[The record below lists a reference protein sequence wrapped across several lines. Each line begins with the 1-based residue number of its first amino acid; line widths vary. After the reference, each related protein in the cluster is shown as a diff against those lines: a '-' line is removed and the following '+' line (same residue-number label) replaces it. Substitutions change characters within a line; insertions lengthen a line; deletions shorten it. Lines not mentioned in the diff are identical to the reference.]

1 MKRQS
6 TRRNVFS
13 AFVLF
18 ALVVCTIALAT
29 PITARADTAGNEF
42 STQSVSKKVT
52 EDLYWAGE
60 TLDLTDNTIGQ
71 DVIAA
76 GQDIS
81 LSDSSIGGSLRT
93 ASRSASLA
101 GAKIKG
107 NVTSAAQYFAAD
119 KKTDA
124 NGIYVVAQ
132 DIKFSGHAKAAALA
146 GNTVTINGTIDGN
159 VEVYASKLILGKN
172 AKVTGTINGTVES
185 QPQQAK
191 GAKVHD
197 IKVTVD
203 SNKDQNALGNIVST
217 VVDALFSALTT
228 AAAAVVLALLLPRVI
243 NGLAEMLNKRPVAL
257 VASGTIGTIASIP
270 VSLML
275 FVSIAGM
282 ALAGGLLGILVAVC
296 CIAVPLVGASVGV
309 IAFPKMQRLGAA
321 AAGGAIV
328 GFAGSLPVL
337 SMFVAL
343 VCMIL
348 TVGYLIQAMWVNIKS
363 QMPQPQMPQLPQQ

>member
-1 MKRQS
+1 M
-6 TRRNVFS
+6 
-13 AFVLF
+13 
-18 ALVVCTIALAT
+18 
-29 PITARADTAGNEF
+29 
-42 STQSVSKKVT
+42 
-52 EDLYWAGE
+52 
-60 TLDLTDNTIGQ
+60 
-71 DVIAA
+71 
-76 GQDIS
+76 
-81 LSDSSIGGSLRT
+81 
-93 ASRSASLA
+93 
-101 GAKIKG
+101 
-107 NVTSAAQYFAAD
+107 
-119 KKTDA
+119 
-124 NGIYVVAQ
+124 
-132 DIKFSGHAKAAALA
+132 
-146 GNTVTINGTIDGN
+146 
-159 VEVYASKLILGKN
+159 
-172 AKVTGTINGTVES
+172 ES

-203 SNKDQNALGNIVST
+203 SNKDQDTLGNIVST

-228 AAAAVVLALLLPRVI
+228 AAVAVVLALLLPRVI

-257 VASGTIGTIASIP
+257 VASGTIGTIASI
-270 VSLML
+270 
-275 FVSIAGM
+275 VSIAGM

>member
-18 ALVVCTIALAT
+18 ALAVCTIALAT

-52 EDLYWAGE
+52 GDLYWAGE

-101 GAKIKG
+101 GAKIKD

-146 GNTVTINGTIDGN
+146 GNTVTINGTI
-159 VEVYASKLILGKN
+159 A
-172 AKVTGTINGTVES
+172 
-185 QPQQAK
+185 
-191 GAKVHD
+191 
-197 IKVTVD
+197 
-203 SNKDQNALGNIVST
+203 
-217 VVDALFSALTT
+217 
-228 AAAAVVLALLLPRVI
+228 
-243 NGLAEMLNKRPVAL
+243 
-257 VASGTIGTIASIP
+257 
-270 VSLML
+270 
-275 FVSIAGM
+275 
-282 ALAGGLLGILVAVC
+282 
-296 CIAVPLVGASVGV
+296 
-309 IAFPKMQRLGAA
+309 
-321 AAGGAIV
+321 
-328 GFAGSLPVL
+328 
-337 SMFVAL
+337 
-343 VCMIL
+343 
-348 TVGYLIQAMWVNIKS
+348 
-363 QMPQPQMPQLPQQ
+363 